1 MAASS
6 QAYGQL
12 IEKDQDQAMKRTKNR
27 PMPMERI
34 SKQNAALITSV
45 TGFGAL
51 ALLSQI
57 GLGPTAVGSAIWL
70 GYGLVYMPAKQKTRF
85 NTHIGS

>member
-51 ALLSQI
+51 ALLS
-57 GLGPTAVGSAIWL
+57 
-70 GYGLVYMPAKQKTRF
+70 
-85 NTHIGS
+85 